1 MDSQYTPNIV
11 SMDELREAV
20 AASVSLSI
28 EEQQQYSVSAVDGS
42 ISPIGPTMGMFPTDP
57 TFP

>member
-20 AASVSLSI
+20 AASVSLSH
-28 EEQQQYSVSAVDGS
+28 EEQQRYSVSSADGS
-42 ISPIGPTMGMFPTDP
+42 IGPGPTMGMYP
-57 TFP
+57 TFPSDP